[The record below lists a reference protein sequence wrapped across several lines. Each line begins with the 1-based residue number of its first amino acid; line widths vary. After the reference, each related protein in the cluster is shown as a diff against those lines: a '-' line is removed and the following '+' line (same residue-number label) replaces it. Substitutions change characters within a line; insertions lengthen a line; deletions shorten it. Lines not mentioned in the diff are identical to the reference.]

1 MLPWLSSP
9 KSFYNHSSFLANSTY
24 LEICLRNNL
33 ESAKW
38 ELVSIFNLTDDEY
51 RSMVDFQKHTETAT
65 LFYRDLHDVEW
76 FYFEVGGCCACAEE
90 NYYYLMTYLPM
101 RKIYV

>member
-1 MLPWLSSP
+1 VLPWLSIP

-24 LEICLRNNL
+24 LEICLRNIL

-38 ELVSIFNLTDDEY
+38 ELVSTFNLTDDEY
-51 RSMVDFQKHTETAT
+51 RSMVDFQKRAETAT
-65 LFYRDLHDVEW
+65 LFYRDLHDVGW
-76 FYFEVGGCCACAEE
+76 FDFEVGGCYACAEE

>member
-1 MLPWLSSP
+1 M
-9 KSFYNHSSFLANSTY
+9 
-24 LEICLRNNL
+24 I
-33 ESAKW
+33 
-38 ELVSIFNLTDDEY
+38 
-51 RSMVDFQKHTETAT
+51 DFQKHTETAT

-76 FYFEVGGCCACAEE
+76 FDFEVGGCYACAEE